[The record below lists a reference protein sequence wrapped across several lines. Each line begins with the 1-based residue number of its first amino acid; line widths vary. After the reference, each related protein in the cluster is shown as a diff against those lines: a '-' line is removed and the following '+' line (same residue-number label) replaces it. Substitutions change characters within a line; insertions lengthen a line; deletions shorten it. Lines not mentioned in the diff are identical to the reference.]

1 MSAQLTSPPSQS
13 PTIAEDPATVKGDLH
28 CALTGKLI
36 HSDEAYWAPP
46 LVTTRELLTTMW
58 QTLLS
63 NPGTLG
69 QVLMGEQSNVPY
81 APEARPELGRRRS
94 IEQIKLLALLLLIA
108 ALLIV
113 PILLLAG

>member
-1 MSAQLTSPPSQS
+1 MSAQLTSPSSQPRS
-13 PTIAEDPATVKGDLH
+13 IAEEPTTVNGDLH

-36 HSDEAYWAPP
+36 HPDEAYWAPP
-46 LVTTRELLTTMW
+46 LVTTRDLLTTLW

-69 QVLMGEQSNVPY
+69 QVLMGEQPNVPY

-94 IEQIKLLALLLLIA
+94 IEQVKLLGLLLLIA

-113 PILLLAG
+113 PIVLLAG